1 MRLRKQKTKQ
11 SCRLP
16 KSAVSS
22 HLARLPAPWPA
33 TSASSPSADAVRW
46 LSTGRNTKIPR
57 TSSPHHFRPLTWRS
71 RHGFLAHPTELRRPF
86 GRESQD
92 PDATSVPFY
101 LWLDTVYLI
110 QVDLVTA
117 LLDAIQMRS
126 APLTIDIKA
135 PSFECARVFILVF
148 PCVCV
153 CEREREIQLLC
164 VSCVVNTNKGFLK
177 PLQTEMSSFSLLI
190 FCQFASLRSTW

>member
-1 MRLRKQKTKQ
+1 M
-11 SCRLP
+11 
-16 KSAVSS
+16 
-22 HLARLPAPWPA
+22 
-33 TSASSPSADAVRW
+33 
-46 LSTGRNTKIPR
+46 
-57 TSSPHHFRPLTWRS
+57 
-71 RHGFLAHPTELRRPF
+71 
-86 GRESQD
+86 
-92 PDATSVPFY
+92 PFY